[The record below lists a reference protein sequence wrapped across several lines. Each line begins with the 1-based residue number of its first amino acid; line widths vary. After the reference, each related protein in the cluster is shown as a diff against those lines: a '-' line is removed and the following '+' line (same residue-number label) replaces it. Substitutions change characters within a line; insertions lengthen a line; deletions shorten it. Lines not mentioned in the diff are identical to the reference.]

1 MDSLVISEEG
11 LEAAALAQDHS
22 ARKGLR
28 RHRGRI
34 RELTALEHRPA
45 AEGAGVTWQASLMS
59 VQRLSSNLGFL

>member
-1 MDSLVISEEG
+1 MDILVISKEG

-28 RHRGRI
+28 RDRGWV
-34 RELTALEHRPA
+34 RELTALEHCPA
-45 AEGAGVTWQASLMS
+45 AGGAGVTWQASLMS